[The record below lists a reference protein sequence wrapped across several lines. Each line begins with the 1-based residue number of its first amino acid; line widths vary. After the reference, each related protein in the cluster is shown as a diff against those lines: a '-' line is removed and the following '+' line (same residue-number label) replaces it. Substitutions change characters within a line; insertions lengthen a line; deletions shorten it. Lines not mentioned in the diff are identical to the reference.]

1 MDIFWTII
9 EAIWRGI
16 FAFCMFTM
24 TMMFAAVIIIVI
36 VEAVKSIKRTKEDK

>member
-1 MDIFWTII
+1 MDIFLIVI

-24 TMMFAAVIIIVI
+24 TMMFAAAIIIVI
-36 VEAVKSIKRTKEDK
+36 IEAVKSIKRTKEDK

>member
-1 MDIFWTII
+1 MEVFLVVI

-16 FAFCMFTM
+16 FAFCIFTM
-24 TMMFAAVIIIVI
+24 TMMFAAAIIIVI

>member
-1 MDIFWTII
+1 MEVFWIII